1 MEDESKII
9 KISLNTH
16 HALMQI
22 KIDNNFSRIEDAILF
37 LLERFKLQQEEN
49 GIRN

>member
-1 MEDESKII
+1 MKLI
-9 KISLNTH
+9 KVNLNTH

-37 LLERFKLQQEEN
+37 LIKKFESNEVDNGFKS
-49 GIRN
+49 